1 MVGVSEARKR
11 KLDKAGAII
20 NVRGRFQKPD
30 LRGIRIGK
38 CFSLNVKFRQARESA
53 DPVVRRGRPRGG
65 HDRQIG
71 LGLGA

>member
-1 MVGVSEARKR
+1 MVGVSAARKR

-30 LRGIRIGK
+30 LRGDRIGK
-38 CFSLNVKFRQARESA
+38 CFTLNAKFRQACESA
-53 DPVVRRGRPRGG
+53 DPVARAGRPCGG
-65 HDRQIG
+65 PDRHIG